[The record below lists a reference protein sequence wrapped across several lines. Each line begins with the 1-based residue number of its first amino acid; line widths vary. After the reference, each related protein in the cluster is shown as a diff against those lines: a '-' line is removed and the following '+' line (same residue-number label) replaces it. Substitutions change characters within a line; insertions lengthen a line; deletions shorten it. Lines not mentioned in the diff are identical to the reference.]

1 MDSSSDW
8 TEVVGAIGVFA
19 LLITL
24 VTVVLTQV
32 GAWMRA
38 RAALSREMEYRKL
51 AEKVVTGQESISQ
64 QLIEMNLHLASLR
77 TRVEDIE
84 TVLKQVE

>member
-1 MDSSSDW
+1 MTSSSDW
-8 TEVVGAIGVFA
+8 MEVVGAAGVFA

-24 VTVVLTQV
+24 IIVTLTQV

-38 RAALSREMEYRKL
+38 RAQLSRETGYRQIT
-51 AEKVVTGQESISQ
+51 EQVVTGQESLSR
-64 QLIEMNLHLASLR
+64 QLTEANEHLADLR
-77 TRVEDIE
+77 NRMQHIE